1 MILLIIFV
9 CLFVCFC
16 FCFLFYLPLT
26 QVYFHPSYI
35 LYCLYHYYI
44 CYFAEK
50 SCLFLGCFLPGLTS
64 FLPFFLCFS
73 FIPFPLHSFPPFGFK
88 ISSIYV
94 SIPSIISSMPEVL
107 YSICWSLLL
116 RSASERLFEFLHFT
130 HPHLSV

>member
-1 MILLIIFV
+1 MSLLFKLRTFSSMILLIIFV

-35 LYCLYHYYI
+35 LYCLYYI

-64 FLPFFLCFS
+64 FLP
-73 FIPFPLHSFPPFGFK
+73 SFPPSLLPSFL
-88 ISSIYV
+88 SSFAFPLFLSPSTLFLPLDLRFPLSTYPFLLSSLQCLRF
-94 SIPSIISSMPEVL
+94 SIPSVGVC
-107 YSICWSLLL
+107 Y
-116 RSASERLFEFLHFT
+116 
-130 HPHLSV
+130 